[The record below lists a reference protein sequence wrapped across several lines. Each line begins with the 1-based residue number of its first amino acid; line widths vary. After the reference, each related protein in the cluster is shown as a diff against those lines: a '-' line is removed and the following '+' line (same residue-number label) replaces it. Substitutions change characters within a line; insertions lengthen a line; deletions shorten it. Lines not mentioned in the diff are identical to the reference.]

1 MASKV
6 IKIQLLICSFAE
18 WEVRDQQFKM
28 ILGVSSTI
36 LWLYPQNGHVGLY

>member
-6 IKIQLLICSFAE
+6 IKIKLLICSFAE
-18 WEVRDQQFKM
+18 WDGRDQQFKM

-36 LWLYPQNGHVGLY
+36 LWLYPQNCHVGLY